1 MSSVSQKRRCSV
13 SVLDGGI
20 QRSARVLDAAPRR
33 SGRHSF
39 GQCLGWSLA
48 ESNRMKLETTTFSCV
63 PSAGYTRRMSA
74 SPVV

>member
-1 MSSVSQKRRCSV
+1 MKVF
-13 SVLDGGI
+13 G
-20 QRSARVLDAAPRR
+20 QRAGWRYPTFGARAGCCAET

-48 ESNRMKLETTTFSCV
+48 ESNRMKLETTTFSGV